1 MKKSILCLLVLLSLC
16 LCVLLA
22 SCKPDDNIIPAPD
35 GGNIGQEGETQADD
49 NVKADV
55 NLDAPNQSV
64 EGSTPR
70 Y

>member
-1 MKKSILCLLVLLSLC
+1 MKKSILCLLILLSLC

-22 SCKPDDNIIPAPD
+22 SCAPEDEIIPPPD
-35 GGNIGQEGETQADD
+35 GGNIGQEGETIIDD
-49 NVKADV
+49 TVKADV
-55 NLDAPNQSV
+55 NLDAPNQTI